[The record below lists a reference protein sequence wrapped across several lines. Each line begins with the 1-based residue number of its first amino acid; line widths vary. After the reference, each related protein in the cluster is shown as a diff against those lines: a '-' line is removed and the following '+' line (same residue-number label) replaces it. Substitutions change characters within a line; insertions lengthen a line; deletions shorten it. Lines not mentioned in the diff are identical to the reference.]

1 MHTLLKNLLTAIC
14 IMAIF
19 PLNLWGGDS
28 EPDFDYPKTVAENA
42 SKDLKAALK
51 TSDGQKAI
59 DAIIRYS
66 IAQGLISD
74 ENMPDIIKKIE
85 KALGIKLTETVQS
98 GVSVG
103 GGNNSNKMTL
113 GNFIK
118 KE

>member
-1 MHTLLKNLLTAIC
+1 
-14 IMAIF
+14 MAIF

-28 EPDFDYPKTVAENA
+28 EPDFDYPKTAAENA

-85 KALGIKLTETVQS
+85 EVYTK
-98 GVSVG
+98 
-103 GGNNSNKMTL
+103 
-113 GNFIK
+113 
-118 KE
+118 